1 MLAEL
6 TNLSTDTL
14 FDMLYMVLAREVAI
28 TAADAAEIEEIQRE
42 LQRRRGAANW
52 SFQAAN

>member
-1 MLAEL
+1 MLAVL
-6 TNLSTDTL
+6 TEVPTDTL

-42 LQRRRGAANW
+42 LQRRSGALDC
-52 SFQAAN
+52 SFQTTN

>member
-42 LQRRRGAANW
+42 LQRRRGAANR